1 MSQHLKNSV
10 MNGLRANGCIF
21 MPLPPQI
28 TPHSKGV
35 RYLTLN
41 PLFTTIRGAMDPQ
54 KIGQKRRKR
63 IVVRP
68 SRHHLGLHELYTY
81 HFPKHWSEA
90 CVSNR
95 ELIKEAQRQAH
106 ALEHDCSFEAVE
118 WRIRFFSHYFRVVKG
133 GEEPAPGMKP
143 YSRFYQFVYVSIY
156 RFLQAAQQQTCQATQ
171 QPATETA
178 QQADSLFPAPR
189 ESAESRL
196 ADEVSFVPIRLR
208 SSTTFAHK
216 LRKIHEKTD
225 LFSCRIV
232 DFLPD
237 DGANGA
243 DLHGDL

>member
-10 MNGLRANGCIF
+10 IDGLRANGCIF
-21 MPLPPQI
+21 VPLPSQI

-81 HFPKHWSEA
+81 HFPQHWSEA

-106 ALEHDCSFEAVE
+106 ALEHDNSFEAVE

-133 GEEPAPGMKP
+133 GEKPAPGMKP

-156 RFLQAAQQQTCQATQ
+156 RSLQAALHPITETVRL
-171 QPATETA
+171 PATETA
-178 QQADSLFPAPR
+178 QQADSLSPAQR
-189 ESAESRL
+189 ESAESSL

-208 SSTTFAHK
+208 PSTIIAHK